1 MPLDLC
7 SVTAGTERRFSFMS
21 IAMGLM
27 CEVDLG
33 KIFPTHR
40 RVWALTNDRDLGPR
54 SKARSTCVGSE
65 IPDSSMASCAEV
77 SEV

>member
-33 KIFPTHR
+33 KISPFTSPSPVT
-40 RVWALTNDRDLGPR
+40 AY
-54 SKARSTCVGSE
+54 
-65 IPDSSMASCAEV
+65 
-77 SEV
+77 

>member
-7 SVTAGTERRFSFMS
+7 SVTYGETRRFSFMS

-33 KIFPTHR
+33 EFAWDMMTH
-40 RVWALTNDRDLGPR
+40 T
-54 SKARSTCVGSE
+54 
-65 IPDSSMASCAEV
+65 SC
-77 SEV
+77 

>member
-7 SVTAGTERRFSFMS
+7 SVTAGAERRFSFMS

-33 KIFPTHR
+33 KTS
-40 RVWALTNDRDLGPR
+40 AER
-54 SKARSTCVGSE
+54 SLSLRL
-65 IPDSSMASCAEV
+65 DY
-77 SEV
+77 